1 MSTPKSPYVLTHT
14 NISSRN
20 KTTGITFNLS
30 PSVNH
35 QYNIQQDFRQVF
47 KRDFEQGKIRDEF
60 GDSEVEPLGKV
71 YKLFGLFYWDNIPV
85 YDIYIFLDEDTL
97 EITHISAKLFTFMG
111 NKYLSDLEG
120 IRSLCKSFGDPVD
133 TVPPYNKGN
142 TISSHFINAKKE
154 YTKQENCVYISLEI
168 LDGPP
173 TNLRII
179 EEVFP
184 IELRKE
190 TSRSLLPLSCSLFK
204 QIYKHCDAVPS
215 EFGSNIISYYKIDNL
230 TFLGN
235 FPVQE
240 IRFHASGKYCDYI
253 EIFLKD
259 KDCYTFEEVHSI
271 ITSVFKENGI
281 NWTDT
286 DNKRF
291 ICTNG
296 ELVFIDEDN
305 IITIKAK

>member
-1 MSTPKSPYVLTHT
+1 
-14 NISSRN
+14 
-20 KTTGITFNLS
+20 
-30 PSVNH
+30 
-35 QYNIQQDFRQVF
+35 
-47 KRDFEQGKIRDEF
+47 
-60 GDSEVEPLGKV
+60 
-71 YKLFGLFYWDNIPV
+71 
-85 YDIYIFLDEDTL
+85 
-97 EITHISAKLFTFMG
+97 MG
-111 NKYLSDLEG
+111 NNYLSDLEG

-142 TISSHFINAKKE
+142 TLSSHFINAKKE
-154 YTKQENCVYISLEI
+154 YTKKEDCVYISLEI

-190 TSRSLLPLSCSLFK
+190 SSRSLLPLSCSLFK

-215 EFGSNIISYYKIDNL
+215 EFGSNIISYYKINSL

-240 IRFHASGKYCDYI
+240 IRFRASDKYCDYI

-259 KDCYTFEEVHSI
+259 KDCYTFEEIHSI